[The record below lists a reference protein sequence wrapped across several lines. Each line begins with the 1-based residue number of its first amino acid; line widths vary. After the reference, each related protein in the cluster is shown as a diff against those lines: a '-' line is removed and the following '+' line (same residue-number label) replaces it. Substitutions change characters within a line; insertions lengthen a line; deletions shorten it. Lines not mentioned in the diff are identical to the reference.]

1 MELPRRGPVA
11 ESDCRKLCAIQ
22 TILAGALD
30 GAAQILPAPDRAHE
44 FRLEMSDGS
53 TIAIHAKWAG
63 EGWPQ
68 DVRNALRATP
78 ATSDASTVIVA
89 RHLSPG
95 SIEWLR
101 DHDANWADESGQ
113 ARIIGPHG
121 LLVVRE
127 PATARKREPSAF
139 TWSPS
144 ALSIAETLLASPDR
158 PALTEELAELSGWS
172 TSRTASVLKGF
183 DAQGW
188 TVKRGPVRGPRAY
201 RELCDA
207 EGMLDAWSRWL
218 IDAPRKTRYVH
229 RATRDSMDLLTKAL
243 RPALDE
249 HVQWAVSGWAGLEL
263 SAPYAT
269 GVPSLH
275 IYVPSEDFVSRLSVA
290 VKAAGLREVE
300 DAGLVTFWAAERRI
314 LRLAST
320 QRGIPV
326 VSPPRLYADLDGLG
340 ARGHDAAAHVR
351 RELIEPLRAHGS
363 RQAAHG

>member
-1 MELPRRGPVA
+1 VREENR
-11 ESDCRKLCAIQ
+11 IQ
-22 TILAGALD
+22 TILSGTLD
-30 GAAQILPAPDRAHE
+30 GAARVLPGPDRAHD
-44 FRLEMSDGS
+44 FLIEMSDGS
-53 TIAIHAKWAG
+53 TLAIEAKWAG

-68 DVRNALRATP
+68 DVRNALRAP
-78 ATSDASTVIVA
+78 ATSDAIIVIVA

-101 DHDANWADESGQ
+101 DQDLNWADESGQ

-127 PATARKREPSAF
+127 PATARTREPSGF

-158 PALTEELAELSGWS
+158 PVLTEELAELSGWS
-172 TSRTASVLKGF
+172 TSQTASVLKAF
-183 DAQGW
+183 DTLGW
-188 TVKRGPVRGPRAY
+188 TVKRGPLRGPRAY
-201 RELCDA
+201 RVLSDA
-207 EGMLDAWSRWL
+207 QGMLDAWSRWL
-218 IDAPRKTRYVH
+218 IDAPRETRYAH

-243 RPALDE
+243 RPALDG

-263 SAPYAT
+263 AAPYAT

-275 IYVPSEDFVSRLSVA
+275 IYVPAEDFVSRLSVA
-290 VKAAGLREVE
+290 VKAAELREVKG
-300 DAGLVTFWAAERRI
+300 AGVVTFWAAERRI

-320 QRGIPV
+320 HRGIPV

-340 ARGHDAAAHVR
+340 ARGHDGAAHVR
-351 RELIEPLRAHGS
+351 RDLIEPLHAHGS
-363 RQAAHG
+363 HQAADG

>member
-1 MELPRRGPVA
+1 MPFSAGTLVKAMREENR
-11 ESDCRKLCAIQ
+11 IQ
-22 TILAGALD
+22 IILARALD
-30 GAAQILPAPDRAHE
+30 GAAQVLPGRDRAHD
-44 FRLEMSDGS
+44 FLLEMSDDS
-53 TIAIHAKWAG
+53 TIAIDAKWAG

-68 DVRNALRATP
+68 DVRNALGASQ
-78 ATSDASTVIVA
+78 AAGDANTIVVA

-101 DHDANWADESGQ
+101 DHDFNWADESGQ
-113 ARIIGPHG
+113 ARIVGPHG
-121 LLVVRE
+121 LLVIRE

-144 ALSIAETLLASPDR
+144 ALSIAETLLARPDG
-158 PALTEELAELSGWS
+158 PVLTEELAELSGWS
-172 TSRTASVLKGF
+172 ASRTASILKGF

-188 TVKRGPVRGPRAY
+188 TVKRGPTRGPRAY
-201 RELCDA
+201 RELNDA
-207 EGMLDAWSRWL
+207 EGMLDAWSRRL
-218 IDAPRKTRYVH
+218 IDAPREMRYAH

-263 SAPYAT
+263 AASYAT

-275 IYVPSEDFVSRLSVA
+275 IYVPAEDFVSRLSVA
-290 VKAAGLREVE
+290 IEAAGLREVK
-300 DAGLVTFWAAERRI
+300 DADLVTFWATERRI

-320 QRGIPV
+320 HRDIPV

-351 RELIEPLRAHGS
+351 GELIEPLHAHGS
-363 RQAAHG
+363 RRVAHG

>member
-1 MELPRRGPVA
+1 MREENR
-11 ESDCRKLCAIQ
+11 IQ

-30 GAAQILPAPDRAHE
+30 GATQVLPGSDRAHD
-44 FRLEMSDGS
+44 FLLKMSDGG
-53 TIAIHAKWAG
+53 TIAIDVKWAG

-68 DVRNALRATP
+68 DVRNALGASR
-78 ATSDASTVIVA
+78 ATSDASMVIVA

-95 SIEWLR
+95 SLELLR
-101 DHDANWADESGQ
+101 EQDANWADEAGQ

-121 LLVVRE
+121 LLVIRE
-127 PATARKREPSAF
+127 PATARSREPSAF

-158 PALTEELAELSGWS
+158 PVLTEELAELSGWS
-172 TSRTASVLKGF
+172 ASRTASVLKAF

-201 RELCDA
+201 RELSDA
-207 EGMLDAWSRWL
+207 EGMLDAWSRRL
-218 IDAPRKTRYVH
+218 IDAPREARYAH
-229 RATRDSMDLLTKAL
+229 RATRDSMDLLTQAL

-263 SAPYAT
+263 AAPYAT

-275 IYVPSEDFVSRLSVA
+275 IYVPAEDFVSRLSVA
-290 VKAAGLREVE
+290 VKTAGLREVN

-320 QRGIPV
+320 HRDIPV
-326 VSPPRLYADLDGLG
+326 VSSPRLYADLDALG
-340 ARGHDAAAHVR
+340 GRGHDAAAHIR
-351 RELIEPLRAHGS
+351 RELIEPLHAHGS
-363 RQAAHG
+363 RQATHG

>member
-1 MELPRRGPVA
+1 MKEENR
-11 ESDCRKLCAIQ
+11 IQ

-30 GAAQILPAPDRAHE
+30 GAAEILPGPDQVHD
-44 FRLEMSDGS
+44 FLLKMNDGS
-53 TIAIHAKWAG
+53 TVAIDAKWAG

-68 DVRNALRATP
+68 DVRNALGASH
-78 ATSDASTVIVA
+78 ATSDANMVIVA

-95 SIEWLR
+95 SIELLR
-101 DHDANWADESGQ
+101 AHDANWADESGQ

-121 LLVVRE
+121 LLVIRE

-158 PALTEELAELSGWS
+158 PVLTEELAELSGWS
-172 TSRTASVLKGF
+172 ASRTASVLKAF

-201 RELCDA
+201 RELSDA
-207 EGMLDAWSRWL
+207 DGMLDAWNRRL
-218 IDAPRKTRYVH
+218 IDAPREARYAH
-229 RATRDSMDLLTKAL
+229 RAASDSMDLLTKAL
-243 RPALDE
+243 HPALDE

-263 SAPYAT
+263 AAPYAT
-269 GVPSLH
+269 GIPSLH
-275 IYVPSEDFVSRLSVA
+275 IYIPTEDFASRLSAA
-290 VKAAGLREVE
+290 VKTAGLREVK

-314 LRLAST
+314 VRLAST
-320 QRGIPV
+320 HRGIPV

-351 RELIEPLRAHGS
+351 RELIEPLHAHGS
-363 RQAAHG
+363 RQATHG

>member
-1 MELPRRGPVA
+1 MREENR
-11 ESDCRKLCAIQ
+11 IQ

-30 GAAQILPAPDRAHE
+30 GAAQVLPGPDRAHD
-44 FRLEMSDGS
+44 FLLEMNDGS
-53 TIAIHAKWAG
+53 TIAIDAKWAG

-68 DVRNALRATP
+68 DVRNALGASR
-78 ATSDASTVIVA
+78 ATSDANTIIVA

-95 SIEWLR
+95 SIELLR

-113 ARIIGPHG
+113 ARIIGPRG
-121 LLVVRE
+121 LLVIRE
-127 PATARKREPSAF
+127 PATVRKREPSAF

-144 ALSIAETLLASPDR
+144 ALSIAETLLANPER
-158 PALTEELAELSGWS
+158 PVLTEEMAELSGWS
-172 TSRTASVLKGF
+172 ASRTASVLKGF

-188 TVKRGPVRGPRAY
+188 TVKCGPVRGPRAY
-201 RELCDA
+201 RELSDA

-218 IDAPRKTRYVH
+218 IDAPREARYAH
-229 RATRDSMDLLTKAL
+229 RSTRDPMDLLTKAL

-249 HVQWAVSGWAGLEL
+249 HVHWAVSGWAGLAL
-263 SAPYAT
+263 AAPYAT

-275 IYVPSEDFVSRLSVA
+275 IYVPTEDFVSRLSVA
-290 VKAAGLREVE
+290 VEAAGLREVK
-300 DAGLVTFWAAERRI
+300 DAGLVTFWAAERRV

-320 QRGIPV
+320 HRGTPV

-351 RELIEPLRAHGS
+351 RELIEPLHAHGP
-363 RQAAHG
+363 RQTADG

>member
-1 MELPRRGPVA
+1 MGEENR
-11 ESDCRKLCAIQ
+11 IQ
-22 TILAGALD
+22 TILTGALD
-30 GAAQILPAPDRAHE
+30 GAAQILPGPDRAHD
-44 FRLEMSDGS
+44 FLIEMSDGN
-53 TIAIHAKWAG
+53 TIAIDAKWAG

-68 DVRNALRATP
+68 DVRNALRASR
-78 ATSDASTVIVA
+78 AASDAHTVIVA

-101 DHDANWADESGQ
+101 DHDFNWADESGQ

-121 LLVVRE
+121 LLVIRE
-127 PATARKREPSAF
+127 PAIARKREPSAF
-139 TWSPS
+139 AWSPS

-158 PALTEELAELSGWS
+158 PVLTEELAELSGWS
-172 TSRTASVLKGF
+172 ASRTASVLKGF

-188 TVKRGPVRGPRAY
+188 TVKRGPARGPRAY
-201 RELCDA
+201 RELSDA
-207 EGMLDAWSRWL
+207 EGMLDAWSSRL
-218 IDAPRKTRYVH
+218 IDAPRETRYAH
-229 RATRDSMDLLTKAL
+229 RATRDSMDLLTNTL
-243 RPALDE
+243 RAALDE

-263 SAPYAT
+263 AAPYAT

-275 IYVPSEDFVSRLSVA
+275 IYVPAEDFVSRLSVA
-290 VKAAGLREVE
+290 VETAGLREVK

-320 QRGIPV
+320 HRGIPV

-351 RELIEPLRAHGS
+351 RELIEPLHALGS